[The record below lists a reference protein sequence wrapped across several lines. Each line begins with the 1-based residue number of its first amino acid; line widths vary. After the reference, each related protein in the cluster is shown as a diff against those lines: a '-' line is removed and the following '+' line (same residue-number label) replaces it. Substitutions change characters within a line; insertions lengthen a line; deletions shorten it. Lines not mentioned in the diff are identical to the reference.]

1 MLKIDLLEKS
11 NIPYFEASARDD
23 PNIEKAFETVVR
35 KMFSRISDSAYRCFV
50 VEVEINHFIFFENQ
64 MQL

>member
-1 MLKIDLLEKS
+1 MTDYELSFSLKIKEML
-11 NIPYFEASARDD
+11 
-23 PNIEKAFETVVR
+23 
-35 KMFSRISDSAYRCFV
+35 SRISDSAYRCFV